1 VPAGE
6 ATQRAVQ
13 ENDRR
18 GCLLAARH
26 APAALCCR
34 GFVRGASVPPVKLRQ
49 HNTLPAAVCSL
60 GKKRTETK
68 ILRPVLKN
76 FIRILLLI
84 GE

>member
-1 VPAGE
+1 
-6 ATQRAVQ
+6 VQ
-13 ENDRR
+13 ENDSR

-34 GFVRGASVPPVKLRQ
+34 GFVRGACVPPVKLRQ
-49 HNTLPAAVCSL
+49 HNTLPAPVCSL
-60 GKKRTETK
+60 EEKKRRTETK
-68 ILRPVLKN
+68 ILRPVLEN